1 MKLGIVGGGQLGR
14 MMALAALPLGIR
26 SVFLDPSD
34 ASCAADAGNLIL
46 AGYGDSQGVKQ
57 LAEQSDAVTFE
68 FENVPPETVATLSET
83 RPAFPPAE
91 ALRTARDRW
100 FEKSMFQDLG
110 IPTPK
115 LALVDD
121 QASLENGADTVGFPA
136 VLKTRTMGY
145 DGKGQKVLRTRAD
158 VEGTF
163 EELGS
168 VPMILEGF
176 VDFEFEVSC
185 IGVRNAQGQCVF
197 YPLVKNEHRQGILYR
212 SEPIQDVQLQTQAE
226 QAVKAVMDRL
236 EYVGT
241 MAFEFFVRDDE
252 LIANEIAPRVH
263 NSGHWTIEGSC
274 CSQFENH
281 VRAVMDLP
289 LGSTETTRPVA
300 MFNVIGKRPD
310 VETLLKLPGVHWHDY
325 TKAERPG
332 RKIAHITVTA
342 PDATQL
348 EQRANEVE
356 QLLQNDLG

>member
-14 MMALAALPLGIR
+14 MMALAAMPLGVKSI
-26 SVFLDPSD
+26 FLDPSE
-34 ASCAADAGNLIL
+34 AACAADAGELVL
-46 AGYGDSQGVKQ
+46 AGYDDVQGVQK
-57 LAEQSDAVTFE
+57 LAAQADAVTFE
-68 FENVPPETVATLSET
+68 FENVPPETVAMLAET
-83 RPAFPPAE
+83 RPAYPPAE

-100 FEKSMFQDLG
+100 FEKSMFQELG
-110 IPTPK
+110 IATPK

-121 QASLENGADTVGFPA
+121 QESLEAGSEKVGFPS

-145 DGKGQKVLRTRAD
+145 DGKGQKVLRSRAD
-158 VEGTF
+158 VAGTF

-185 IGVRNAQGQCVF
+185 IGVRNAEGQCVF

-212 SEPIQDVQLQTQAE
+212 SEPIQDVHLQAQAE

-236 EYVGT
+236 NYVGT
-241 MAFEFFVRDDE
+241 MAFEFFVRDDA

-281 VRAVMDLP
+281 VRAVMGMP
-289 LGSTETTRPVA
+289 LGSTESTRPVV

-310 VETLLKLPGVHWHDY
+310 VTALMKIHGVHWHDY
-325 TKAERPG
+325 TKSERAG

-348 EQRANEVE
+348 EIRANEVA
-356 QLLQNDLG
+356 QLLENDLG